1 MHYSSK
7 EIIEYSNQHSAG
19 TRMPRVSWQSLKE
32 FEIMIPDDKTII
44 EFEKITFPILKSII
58 QRIHENKT
66 LTQLRDILLPKLMS
80 GEVNVEQ
87 ITAVA

>member
-1 MHYSSK
+1 
-7 EIIEYSNQHSAG
+7 
-19 TRMPRVSWQSLKE
+19 MPRVSWQSLKE